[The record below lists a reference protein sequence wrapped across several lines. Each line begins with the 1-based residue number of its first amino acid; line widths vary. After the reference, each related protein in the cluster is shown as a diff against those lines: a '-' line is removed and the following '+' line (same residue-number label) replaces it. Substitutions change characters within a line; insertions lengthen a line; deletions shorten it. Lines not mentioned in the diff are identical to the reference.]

1 MDQFILAE
9 PFLFFFLATLFF
21 YLAIQKPK
29 CSLQRRALGS
39 FHILFIAISFQ
50 VDPIVLSFYPGVT
63 IPFVVGLTVHTT
75 AILLFD
81 QRALDLHFFT
91 PLQQV
96 RIFLR
101 TWTNIRQLPVADPT
115 GIPDGAS
122 AGRLSFALRRVVKCL
137 FLWAANHVIT
147 VVFPLALM
155 RLNVQPRDFAP
166 EKQGIVPVLTQ
177 HDLLLRVLV
186 SAHWV
191 WKTYCTL
198 STWHSALSIASVAIL
213 RWDHPSEWPPLF
225 GSVPEAYSLRRFW
238 GVFWQRLHVVPF
250 SSWTPPIVHRVPA
263 IRALW
268 IFLLSGVCH
277 VVVNWVMYRLYT
289 AREDLWF
296 FLVNYTFCLG
306 ETAVAALLH
315 TLGLTSFRHG
325 SIPGHAVRFLGY
337 FQVAIFFVCTVPG
350 WQYPLVYSSL
360 NMSGR

>member
-1 MDQFILAE
+1 MDQLILAE
-9 PFLFFFLATLFF
+9 PFLFFLLATLMFH
-21 YLAIQKPK
+21 LAIQKPK
-29 CSLQRRALGS
+29 SSLQRRVLGS

-50 VDPIVLSFYPGVT
+50 ADPIVLSFYPGVI

-81 QRALDLHFFT
+81 QHALDLHLFT

-96 RIFLR
+96 RTFLH
-101 TWTNIRQLPVADPT
+101 TWTNIRRLPAADPT
-115 GIPDGAS
+115 GTPDEAS
-122 AGRLSFALRRVVKCL
+122 VSTRRLSFALYRSIKCL

-177 HDLLLRVLV
+177 HDFLLRVLV

-198 STWHSALSIASVAIL
+198 STWHSALSIVCVAIL

-225 GSVPEAYSLRRFW
+225 GSVLEAYSLRRFW
-238 GVFWQRLHVVPF
+238 SVFWQRLHVAPF
-250 SSWTPPIVHRVPA
+250 SSWTPSPIYRVPA
-263 IRALW
+263 LRAFW
-268 IFLLSGVCH
+268 TFLLSGICH
-277 VVVNWVMYRLYT
+277 AAVNWIMYRLYT

-296 FLVNYTFCLG
+296 FLVNYTFCLA
-306 ETAVAALLH
+306 ETAAVALLH
-315 TLGLTSFRHG
+315 RLGLTSFRQG
-325 SIPGHAVRFLGY
+325 SIPGRATRLLGY
-337 FQVAIFFVCTVPG
+337 FRVIIFFVCTVPG
-350 WQYPLVYSSL
+350 WQYPLVYNSL
-360 NMSGR
+360 NM